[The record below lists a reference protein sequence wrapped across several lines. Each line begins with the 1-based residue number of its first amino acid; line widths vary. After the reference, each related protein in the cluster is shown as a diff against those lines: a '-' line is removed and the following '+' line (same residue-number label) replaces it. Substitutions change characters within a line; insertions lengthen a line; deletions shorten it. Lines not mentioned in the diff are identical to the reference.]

1 MKFRSLIIKNIFRN
15 KTRSLLAILGIA
27 LGVATILGLGL
38 VTGGLAASTQQA
50 LTADAADFT
59 VISGTSG
66 GGGGP
71 DGASGG
77 GAPGGSGSPGGQQLI
92 NQTTISEIQQISG
105 VGTAAG
111 VLRTNVDLNDT
122 STSSSTN
129 TSSSSTSSTSGSSN
143 GNSGQGQGNFQM
155 MYSVIGIDSS
165 NLGLDDIVIINGTSF
180 SNDNQVI
187 IGEMAAQSLNKTVG
201 DTIIL
206 SNQTFTIVGTY
217 ETGNFQDDR
226 GIVMSLGKLQSL
238 TGNTDMV
245 SLILVKAANGTD
257 ANTLADTIESKYPDE
272 LSTSTSLSGMERMNN
287 GLEIIESGSW
297 AVTLLTLLIG
307 SIVVIVTMVKSVV
320 ERTREIGVLKAV
332 GWTSKRILTMIMGES
347 LVLALIAAVVG
358 IVIGVGIVEIISIAQ
373 LIRGIEPAFSAV
385 LFLEALGVAIF
396 LGIIGGI
403 YPAYRASKLSP
414 TEALRYE

>member
-27 LGVATILGLGL
+27 IGVATILGLGL
-38 VTGGLAASTQQA
+38 VTDGLAASTQQA

-59 VISGTSG
+59 VIAGTTEG
-66 GGGGP
+66 GGSP

-77 GAPGGSGSPGGQQLI
+77 GGSPGGQGGQQLI
-92 NQTTISEIQQISG
+92 NQTKVSEIQQISG

-111 VLRTNVDLNDT
+111 VLRTNVDMNDT
-122 STSSSTN
+122 NSSTN
-129 TSSSSTSSTSGSSN
+129 STSTTSTSGSSN
-143 GNSGQGQGNFQM
+143 GNTGQGQGNFRM
-155 MYSVIGIDSS
+155 MYSIIGIDSS
-165 NLGLDDIVIINGTSF
+165 NLGLDDIVITNGTAF

-187 IGEMAAQSLNKTVG
+187 IGDMAAKSLNKTVG
-201 DTIIL
+201 DTITL

-238 TGNTDMV
+238 TGNTAQV
-245 SLILVKAANGTD
+245 SLILVKAANGTSSS
-257 ANTLADTIESKYPDE
+257 TLADTIESKYPNE

-287 GLEIIESGSW
+287 GLEIIESGAW
-297 AVTLLTLLIG
+297 AVTLLALLIG
-307 SIVVIVTMVKSVV
+307 GIVVVVTMVKSVV

-332 GWTSKRILTMIMGES
+332 GWTNKRILAMIIGES
-347 LVLALIAAVVG
+347 VVLSLLAAVVG
-358 IVIGVGIVEIISIAQ
+358 IIVGVGVVEIISSAR
-373 LIRGIEPAFSAV
+373 LIMGIEPAFSAG
-385 LFLEALGVAIF
+385 LFLEALGIAIF

-403 YPAYRASKLSP
+403 YPAYRASRLSP

>member
-71 DGASGG
+71 DSASGG

-105 VGTAAG
+105 VGTATG

-122 STSSSTN
+122 STNST
-129 TSSSSTSSTSGSSN
+129 SSSTSSTSGSSN
-143 GNSGQGQGNFQM
+143 GNTGQGQGNFQM

-165 NLGLDDIVIINGTSF
+165 NLGLDDIVITNGTSF

-201 DTIIL
+201 DTIVL

-257 ANTLADTIESKYPDE
+257 ASTLADTIESKYPDE

>member
-15 KTRSLLAILGIA
+15 KSRSLLAILGIA
-27 LGVATILGLGL
+27 IGVATILGLGL
-38 VTGGLAASTQQA
+38 VTNGLAASTQQA

-59 VISGTSG
+59 VIAGTTG

-71 DGASGG
+71 EGSSGG
-77 GAPGGSGSPGGQQLI
+77 GAPGGQGGQQLI
-92 NQTTISEIQQISG
+92 NQTKVSEIQQISG

-122 STSSSTN
+122 NSSTNSTSST
-129 TSSSSTSSTSGSSN
+129 TSTSGSSN
-143 GNSGQGQGNFQM
+143 GNAGQGQGNFRM

-165 NLGLDDIVIINGTSF
+165 NLGLDDIVITNGTAF

-187 IGEMAAQSLNKTVG
+187 IGEMAAKSLNKTVG
-201 DTIIL
+201 DTITL

-238 TGNTDMV
+238 TGNTDQV
-245 SLILVKAANGTD
+245 SLILVKATNGTS
-257 ANTLADTIESKYPDE
+257 ATSLADTIESKYPNE

-287 GLEIIESGSW
+287 GLEIIESGAW
-297 AVTLLTLLIG
+297 AVTLLALLIG
-307 SIVVIVTMVKSVV
+307 GIVVVVTMIKSVV

-332 GWTSKRILTMIMGES
+332 GWTNKRILTMIIGES
-347 LVLALIAAVVG
+347 VVLSLLAAVVG
-358 IVIGVGIVEIISIAQ
+358 IIVGVGVVEIISSAH
-373 LIRGIEPAFSAV
+373 LIMGVEPAFSAD
-385 LFLEALGVAIF
+385 LFLEALAVAIF
-396 LGIIGGI
+396 LGIVGGI
-403 YPAYRASKLSP
+403 YPAYRASRLSP

>member
-122 STSSSTN
+122 STNSSTN
-129 TSSSSTSSTSGSSN
+129 STSSSTSSTSGSSN

>member
-27 LGVATILGLGL
+27 IGVATILGLGL
-38 VTGGLAASTQQA
+38 VTNGLAASTQQA

-59 VISGTSG
+59 VIAGTTG

-71 DGASGG
+71 EGASGG
-77 GAPGGSGSPGGQQLI
+77 GAPGGQGGQQLI
-92 NQTTISEIQQISG
+92 NQTKVAEIQQISG

-122 STSSSTN
+122 SSNTN
-129 TSSSSTSSTSGSSN
+129 STSTTSTSGSSN
-143 GNSGQGQGNFQM
+143 GNAGQGQGNFRM

-165 NLGLDDIVIINGTSF
+165 NLGLDDIVITNGTAF

-187 IGEMAAQSLNKTVG
+187 IGEMTAKSLNKTVG
-201 DTIIL
+201 DTITL

-226 GIVMSLGKLQSL
+226 GIVMSLEKLQSL
-238 TGNTDMV
+238 TGNTDQV
-245 SLILVKAANGTD
+245 SLILVKAANGTSSS
-257 ANTLADTIESKYPDE
+257 TLADTIESKYPNE

-287 GLEIIESGSW
+287 GLEIIESGAW
-297 AVTLLTLLIG
+297 AVTLLALLIG
-307 SIVVIVTMVKSVV
+307 GIVVVVTMVKSVV

-332 GWTSKRILTMIMGES
+332 GWTNKRILTMIIGES
-347 LVLALIAAVVG
+347 VVLSLLAAVVG
-358 IVIGVGIVEIISIAQ
+358 IIVGVGVVEIISSAH
-373 LIRGIEPAFSAV
+373 LIMGVEPAFSAG
-385 LFLEALGVAIF
+385 LFLEALAVAIF
-396 LGIIGGI
+396 LGIVGGI
-403 YPAYRASKLSP
+403 YPAYRASRLSP

>member
-27 LGVATILGLGL
+27 IGVATILGLGL
-38 VTGGLAASTQQA
+38 VTNGLAASTQQA

-59 VISGTSG
+59 VIAGTSG

-77 GAPGGSGSPGGQQLI
+77 GAPGGQGGQQLI
-92 NQTTISEIQQISG
+92 NQTKVSEIQQISG

-122 STSSSTN
+122 SSSSSTN
-129 TSSSSTSSTSGSSN
+129 STTTTSTSGSST
-143 GNSGQGQGNFQM
+143 GNTGQGQGNFQM
-155 MYSVIGIDSS
+155 MYSVIGIENS
-165 NLGLDDIVIINGTSF
+165 NLGLDDIVITNGTAF

-187 IGEMAAQSLNKTVG
+187 IGEMAAKSLNKTVG
-201 DTIIL
+201 DTITL
-206 SNQTFTIVGTY
+206 SNQTFTITGIY

-238 TGNTDMV
+238 TGNTDQV
-245 SLILVKAANGTD
+245 SLILVKAANGTS
-257 ANTLADTIESKYPDE
+257 ATSLADTIESKYPNE

-287 GLEIIESGSW
+287 GLEIIESGAW
-297 AVTLLTLLIG
+297 AVTLLALLIG
-307 SIVVIVTMVKSVV
+307 GIVVVVTMVKSVV

-332 GWTSKRILTMIMGES
+332 GWTNKRILTMIIGES
-347 LVLALIAAVVG
+347 VVLSLLAAVVG
-358 IVIGVGIVEIISIAQ
+358 IIVGVGVVEIISSAH
-373 LIRGIEPAFSAV
+373 LIMGVEPAFSAG
-385 LFLEALGVAIF
+385 LFLEALAVAIF
-396 LGIIGGI
+396 LGIVGGI

>member
-27 LGVATILGLGL
+27 IGVATILGLGL
-38 VTGGLAASTQQA
+38 VTNGLAASTQQA

-59 VISGTSG
+59 VIAGTSG

-77 GAPGGSGSPGGQQLI
+77 GAPGGQGGQQLI
-92 NQTTISEIQQISG
+92 NQTKVSEIQQISG

-122 STSSSTN
+122 NSSTN
-129 TSSSSTSSTSGSSN
+129 STSTTSTSGSSN
-143 GNSGQGQGNFQM
+143 GNTGPGQGNFRM

-165 NLGLDDIVIINGTSF
+165 NLGLDDIVITNGTAF
-180 SNDNQVI
+180 SNGNQVI
-187 IGEMAAQSLNKTVG
+187 IGEMAAKNLNKTVG
-201 DTIIL
+201 DTITL
-206 SNQTFTIVGTY
+206 SNQTFTITGIY

-238 TGNTDMV
+238 TGNTDQV
-245 SLILVKAANGTD
+245 SLILVKATNGTSSS
-257 ANTLADTIESKYPDE
+257 TLADTIESKYPNE

-297 AVTLLTLLIG
+297 AVTLLALLIG
-307 SIVVIVTMVKSVV
+307 GIVVVVTMVKSVV

-332 GWTSKRILTMIMGES
+332 GWTNKRILTMIIGES
-347 LVLALIAAVVG
+347 VVLSLMAAVVG
-358 IVIGVGIVEIISIAQ
+358 IIIGVGVVEIISSSH
-373 LIRGIEPAFSAV
+373 LIMGVEPAFSAG
-385 LFLEALGVAIF
+385 LFLEALAVAIF
-396 LGIIGGI
+396 LGIVGGI
-403 YPAYRASKLSP
+403 YPAYRASRLSP

>member
-1 MKFRSLIIKNIFRN
+1 MKFRSLLIKNIFRN

-27 LGVATILGLGL
+27 IGVATILGLGL
-38 VTGGLAASTQQA
+38 VTNGLAASTQQA

-59 VISGTSG
+59 VIAGTTG

-77 GAPGGSGSPGGQQLI
+77 GAPGGQGGQQLI
-92 NQTTISEIQQISG
+92 NQTKVSEIQQISG
-105 VGTAAG
+105 VQTAAG
-111 VLRTNVDLNDT
+111 VLRTNVNLND
-122 STSSSTN
+122 TSSSTN
-129 TSSSSTSSTSGSSN
+129 STTTTSNASGSS
-143 GNSGQGQGNFQM
+143 GNMGQGQGNFQM

-165 NLGLDDIVIINGTSF
+165 NLGLDDIVITNGTAF

-187 IGEMAAQSLNKTVG
+187 MGDMAAQSLNKTVG
-201 DTIIL
+201 DTITL

-245 SLILVKAANGTD
+245 SLILVKAANGTSSS
-257 ANTLADTIESKYPDE
+257 TLADTIESKYPNE

-287 GLEIIESGSW
+287 GLEIIESGAW
-297 AVTLLTLLIG
+297 AVTLLALLIG
-307 SIVVIVTMVKSVV
+307 GIVVVVTMVKSVV

-332 GWTSKRILTMIMGES
+332 GWTNKRILAMIIGES
-347 LVLALIAAVVG
+347 VVLSLLAAVVG
-358 IVIGVGIVEIISIAQ
+358 IIVGVGVVEIISSAH
-373 LIRGIEPAFSAV
+373 LIMGVEPAFSAG
-385 LFLEALGVAIF
+385 LFLEALAVAIF
-396 LGIIGGI
+396 LGIVGGI
-403 YPAYRASKLSP
+403 YPAYRASRLSP